1 MTRYA
6 VGFRL
11 PFGVTC
17 RTYRR
22 IHKKINSLDNE
33 SASLADFADKS
44 LEDLDR
50 AFRESS
56 RPEPL
61 RAALAGRLP
70 SQAEGVWP
78 PSQ

>member
-17 RTYRR
+17 RTTRLYRR

-70 SQAEGVWP
+70 SMAEGVT
-78 PSQ
+78 